1 MPLLTSVV
9 LPSVT
14 AAIGWGIS
22 PICDKISMDLNNNDY
37 MIVFFLHIL
46 LCSIITLFIALF
58 YQENFKRLLANKKLS
73 KILTISIIGAVFVVL
88 GYYFFYL
95 AMANSSNTTLVVLIV
110 YVLPILVVSVLSRL
124 ILKEKLTCGMI
135 VGLLISIIG
144 IAIFTYYNK

>member
-1 MPLLTSVV
+1 
-9 LPSVT
+9 
-14 AAIGWGIS
+14 
-22 PICDKISMDLNNNDY
+22 MDLNNNDY

>member
-1 MPLLTSVV
+1 MHLLTSVV

-14 AAIGWGIS
+14 AAIGWGVS
-22 PICDKISMDLNNNDY
+22 PICDKIIIDLSNNDY

-46 LCSIITLFIALF
+46 LSGIITLFIALF
-58 YQENFKRLLANKKLS
+58 YQKNLKRLLDNKKLS
-73 KILTISIIGAVFVVL
+73 KILTISIIGAAFTVL
-88 GYYFFYL
+88 GYYFFYR

-110 YVLPILVVSVLSRL
+110 YVFPILVVSVLSRL

-135 VGLLISIIG
+135 IGLLISIIG

>member
-14 AAIGWGIS
+14 AAIGWGVS
-22 PICDKISMDLNNNDY
+22 PICNKICMDLNNNDY

-46 LCSIITLFIALF
+46 LCGIITLLIALF
-58 YQENFKRLLANKKLS
+58 YQEKFKKLIANKKLS
-73 KILTISIIGAVFVVL
+73 KILTISIIGAIFVVL
-88 GYYFFYL
+88 GYYFFYR
-95 AMANSSNTTLVVLIV
+95 AMANSANTTLVVLIV

-135 VGLLISIIG
+135 IGLLISIIG

>member
-14 AAIGWGIS
+14 AVIGWGIS